1 MRVLNRFQ
9 NWNVEDALLSASLI
23 DIVIDIDAEEVGR
36 DLNIIEDLEVRE
48 SGKFNGQCALEAA
61 AKVHF

>member
-1 MRVLNRFQ
+1 MRVSNRFQ

-23 DIVIDIDAEEVGR
+23 DIVIDAEEIGQ